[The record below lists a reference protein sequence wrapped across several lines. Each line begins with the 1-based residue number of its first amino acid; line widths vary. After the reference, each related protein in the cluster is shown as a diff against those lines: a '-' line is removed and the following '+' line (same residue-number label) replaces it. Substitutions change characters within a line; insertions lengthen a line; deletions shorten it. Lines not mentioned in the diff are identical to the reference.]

1 MAERNKKRRTG
12 RAEGDGRRLR
22 MEETAD
28 KGKGSPN
35 RKTAAMDMNEK
46 QVMRSW
52 ASDCGTE
59 WKEQPVE
66 EKGRSEGA
74 E

>member
-1 MAERNKKRRTG
+1 
-12 RAEGDGRRLR
+12 

-28 KGKGSPN
+28 KRKGSPN

-52 ASDCGTE
+52 ASDCGPERDGLRDGMERTA
-59 WKEQPVE
+59 
-66 EKGRSEGA
+66 G
-74 E
+74 